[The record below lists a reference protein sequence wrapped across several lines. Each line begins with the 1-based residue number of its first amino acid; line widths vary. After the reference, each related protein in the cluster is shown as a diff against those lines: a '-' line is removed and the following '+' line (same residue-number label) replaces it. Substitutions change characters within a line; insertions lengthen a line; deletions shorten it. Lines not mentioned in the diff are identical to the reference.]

1 MVHDILTR
9 EEHLAAMQ
17 LGVIHKL
24 ASLGISPSQ
33 FVEIEK
39 QAQAK
44 GNGLIKDLMM
54 LSVGLGIP
62 LGVAWYSLFSHLKPS
77 NTNKEEKKKLD
88 AYNDIV
94 DQYKDIAKKNKE
106 KDLDF
111 NIEVEQNKNMAIN
124 TDDYL
129 SPEYEKLAAHPIID
143 GAGAGII
150 AGGTIASLQALISAY
165 AEAKRQKKKQSHR
178 DSDSISEDTIIL
190 YVNPDKKKNKSN
202 NKYASDTTSDTT
214 SSKDKRDKRIPVKIK
229 AELANKLFKYK
240 NYSQPRSSDGKFT
253 KKAQLRSGATKGLW
267 LASLLA
273 SIPLGYVGTK
283 KVVDLL
289 EKRRLEDQIE
299 AAQKEYIDIL
309 SGSSKTKKTAE
320 FLEYIG
326 INTPEPIHKQ
336 ANGLDIINN
345 VLIRPIAR
353 GIDKSVGPGTPGGG
367 LFENIT
373 AVGVAAAILSTL
385 SAGYITNKV
394 LHKNFDEPKT
404 EDDINPIKRVIFK
417 QGSYEEEITCEQAL
431 ATILVLRECI
441 KSASDAPLTKEAWS
455 WPWGPKKMA
464 INKIT
469 DSMQNGGKIQL
480 HPKVMEVLNDPNKV
494 VALKQFIASDP
505 ETQAHINTIV
515 QFQIDKMKK
524 NMQSDNSAG
533 AQPDPDVLKLMQ
545 AFPEYWV
552 NQLGQQQNKDFIKLM
567 IDNQLKQQN
576 GLMGT
581 LSNIPILGDIIRYFT
596 NAYYTNTQSGRRAL
610 FNRTLGTYG
619 IPQNQIDEL
628 TKNYDFSGKNGL
640 WARQQPTAPVPT
652 QSAQVDA
659 EAQARAQAEAQAKAD
674 AEAQA
679 RAQAEAQA
687 KAEAEAQAR
696 AQAEAQAEAQAKA
709 EAEAA
714 ARAQAEAKEQA
725 QNSISGR
732 QAETIAARQRE
743 NMPNQPDPYRHFSLN
758 FYGDD
763 TQASTPAM
771 KKGGSA
777 LDIIELL
784 ANSKILSDDSDTSEA
799 TKPKKMEYGYT
810 EPQHDVVIS
819 DGLLRSLSKRQ
830 KKQLMMVLSNV
841 NNINT
846 NLGD

>member
-129 SPEYEKLAAHPIID
+129 SSEYEKLAAHPIID

-190 YVNPDKKKNKSN
+190 YVNPDKKKNKSS
-202 NKYASDTTSDTT
+202 NKYASDTTSG
-214 SSKDKRDKRIPVKIK
+214 KDKRDKCIPVKIK

-253 KKAQLRSGATKGLW
+253 KKAQIREGATKGVW

-273 SIPLGYVGTK
+273 SIPLGYVGAK

-353 GIDKSVGPGTPGGG
+353 GIDKSVGPGTPGGS

-394 LHKNFDEPKT
+394 LHKNFDEPKG
-404 EDDINPIKRVIFK
+404 EEDINPIKRVIFK

-441 KSASDAPLTKEAWS
+441 KTASNAPLTKKAGLNDAVEAVKAYIQ
-455 WPWGPKKMA
+455 GTENYTLGQLNN
-464 INKIT
+464 IYE
-469 DSMQNGGKIQL
+469 SMKNGGKIQL
-480 HPKVMEVLNDPNKV
+480 PKAFIEQLNDPNA
-494 VALKQFIASDP
+494 VAGLKQIIASNP
-505 ETQAHINTIV
+505 KFQESINNIV
-515 QFQIDKMKK
+515 QSQIDNMKK
-524 NMQSDNSAG
+524 NMQSGNSAG
-533 AQPDPDVLKLMQ
+533 LQPDPNLLKLMQ
-545 AFPEYWV
+545 AMPEYWV

-567 IDNQLKQQN
+567 IDSQLKQQN

-596 NAYYTNTQSGRRAL
+596 KAYYTNTQSGRRAL

-619 IPQNQIDEL
+619 IPQNQINEL

-640 WARQQPTAPVPT
+640 WARQQPTAQVPA
-652 QSAQVDA
+652 QGAQVGAGGEAQAQLSA
-659 EAQARAQAEAQAKAD
+659 EEQARAQAEAQA
-674 AEAQA
+674 
-679 RAQAEAQA
+679 RAQAA
-687 KAEAEAQAR
+687 
-696 AQAEAQAEAQAKA
+696 
-709 EAEAA
+709 
-714 ARAQAEAKEQA
+714 AKEQA
-725 QNSISGR
+725 QNSLAGR
-732 QAETIAARQRE
+732 QSEIIAERTRK
-743 NMPNQPDPYRHFSLN
+743 NMPNSLDPYRHFQLD

-763 TQASTPAM
+763 TPAPTPGIGKNASA
-771 KKGGSA
+771 A
-777 LDIIELL
+777 DIIELL
-784 ANSKILSDDSDTSEA
+784 ANSKILSDDSGTSEA
-799 TKPKKMEYGYT
+799 TKPKKMEYDYI